1 MKMGTPS
8 PPLPEFSKEES
19 EFYEDESPEST
30 PNKLMKRRHSG
41 YTGAT
46 PVKYYKQAYRKEWEK
61 MPDFKGWLRCVPG
74 ESNRAYCKYCEKTLH
89 AHRLSLLKHTCT
101 LKHTNAA
108 ERVYALEQASK
119 NSSTFTTT
127 LLKSLKVEGNESKSM
142 LDPLSISPGKMSNKP
157 ETGKST
163 VNKGGTAKETEDYSF
178 TGGDEEDDDEEEEE
192 EEDEHNN
199 SDSDVSPQGKLP
211 HDLSKEVSKQAPKK
225 VIITTVTNMGDKEPT
240 PLVVED
246 GPLSTHVLDTSK
258 GRPVGGLLVSLYKL
272 IDGRWTHLHDGA
284 TNPDGRYAGF
294 MKSNELSPGRYKL
307 HFDVDHYYEPR
318 RIESFYPFIE
328 VVFDVKSPQSH
339 YHVPLLLSPFGYTTY
354 RGS

>member
-19 EFYEDESPEST
+19 EFYEDEAPEST

-46 PVKYYKQAYRKEWEK
+46 PVKYYKQAYRQEWEK

-142 LDPLSISPGKMSNKP
+142 VDPLSISPGKMSNKP

-192 EEDEHNN
+192 EDEHNN
-199 SDSDVSPQGKLP
+199 SDSDFSPQEKLP

-225 VIITTVTNMGDKEPT
+225 VIITTVTSMGDKEPT

-307 HFDVDHYYEPR
+307 HFDV
-318 RIESFYPFIE
+318 
-328 VVFDVKSPQSH
+328 VFDVKSPQSH